1 MSSHLSNLR
10 NDLLTALLEFFGT
23 TLFLFIGFGGI
34 QASAAEADPAAASH
48 IDRVLYISTCMGL
61 SLLVSAWMFY
71 RVSGAAFNPN
81 ISLALFL
88 VGALKPVR
96 FALYSTAQ
104 LAGGV
109 AASWLI
115 YALTPGDIVF
125 NTSLQKGV
133 SPVQGVFI
141 EAFCTAALCLAVLM
155 LAVEKHESTPLAP
168 VGIGLTLFACHL
180 FAVYYTG
187 AAMNTARAFGPAVVT
202 AFAEPN
208 HWVYWVGPFIGS
220 LLSVGFYSALK
231 SVHYE
236 RLMIN
241 PDQDLIDEETEH
253 LIRVEG

>member
-34 QASAAEADPAAASH
+34 QASAAEAARNPATASH
-48 IDRVLYISTCMGL
+48 IDQVLYISTCMGL

-71 RVSGAAFNPN
+71 RVSGAVFNPN

-125 NTSLQKGV
+125 
-133 SPVQGVFI
+133 
-141 EAFCTAALCLAVLM
+141 
-155 LAVEKHESTPLAP
+155 
-168 VGIGLTLFACHL
+168 
-180 FAVYYTG
+180 
-187 AAMNTARAFGPAVVT
+187 
-202 AFAEPN
+202 
-208 HWVYWVGPFIGS
+208 
-220 LLSVGFYSALK
+220 K
-231 SVHYE
+231 SVVVIHP
-236 RLMIN
+236 IAN
-241 PDQDLIDEETEH
+241 H
-253 LIRVEG
+253 